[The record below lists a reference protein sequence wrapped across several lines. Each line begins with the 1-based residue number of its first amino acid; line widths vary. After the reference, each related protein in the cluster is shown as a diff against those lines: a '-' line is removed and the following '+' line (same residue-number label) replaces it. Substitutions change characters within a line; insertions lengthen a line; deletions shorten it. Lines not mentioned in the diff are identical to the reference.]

1 MRRPALLSATLAGA
15 ALLTACGGGF
25 YVEWSDGIDVDGPP
39 SVQLVAS
46 SSAVPAGG
54 SVRLS
59 AAASDESGIDEVRFY
74 RLDGLSSVL
83 LGGDSF
89 PPYEWTLTGPSDGRS
104 TVRVYARAV
113 DNNGNAAD
121 SDVLS
126 LDVTP

>member
-1 MRRPALLSATLAGA
+1 MRRPAPLFATLAGA

-25 YVEWSDGIDVDGPP
+25 YVEWSNGFDDDGPP

-46 SSAVPAGG
+46 STSVQAGG
-54 SVRLS
+54 SVRLA

-74 RLDGLSSVL
+74 RLDGGGAVL

-89 PPYEWTLTGPSDGRS
+89 SPYEWTLTGPTDGRS
-104 TVRVYARAV
+104 TVRVYARAI
-113 DNNGNAAD
+113 DNDGHAAD
-121 SDVLS
+121 SSVLS

>member
-1 MRRPALLSATLAGA
+1 
-15 ALLTACGGGF
+15 
-25 YVEWSDGIDVDGPP
+25 
-39 SVQLVAS
+39 
-46 SSAVPAGG
+46 
-54 SVRLS
+54 VRLS

-74 RLDGLSSVL
+74 RLDGGSAVL

-89 PPYEWTLTGPSDGRS
+89 APYEWTLTGPSDGRS